1 MIDRNGQDSKLDRES
16 ADRNQKLSV
25 KNTSKFFELWR
36 KRYRA
41 NSGVEDRITELD
53 RTISTEKR
61 LFQGIRGFKK
71 SSRIDKDISVLEP
84 TIPRDVL
91 LKSLPILIVSSFLLF
106 ISLYFVSPYSKM
118 KQIKVNGN
126 QRLTG
131 KQIEEFS
138 LISDKDYVVTTLL
151 HAGSY
156 ANNIVNSSPTIKSAE
171 ITFSF
176 PNQFLVKVEEFSIIG
191 YVEENQKYFAVLESG
206 EMESQEIGSDA
217 LPPSFPLFKLSDREL
232 IKKLAV
238 QLAKVDISV
247 RQKVSTVELTPSKA
261 TSDLLTLK
269 MTDENTVLVPLS
281 ELGEKLPYYEKIA
294 LETTVPTTID
304 MEVGVYR
311 YATGN

>member
-1 MIDRNGQDSKLDRES
+1 MIDRNEQNSKVDREL
-16 ADRNQKLSV
+16 ADKKPQSSV
-25 KNTSKFFELWR
+25 DKTSQFLEAWR
-36 KRYRA
+36 KRHRA
-41 NSGVEDRITELD
+41 FSGQEAVVPEVEKTA
-53 RTISTEKR
+53 SQEKR
-61 LFQGIRGFKK
+61 LFQGIGGFKK
-71 SSRIDKDISVLEP
+71 SSRIDKDVSVQEP
-84 TIPRDVL
+84 AIPRDVF
-91 LKSLPILIVSSFLLF
+91 LKALPILIISSFLLF
-106 ISLYFVSPYSKM
+106 LSLYFVSPYSKM

-171 ITFSF
+171 IAFNF

-238 QLAKVDISV
+238 QLAKVDISI
-247 RQKVSTVELTPSKA
+247 RQKLSTVELTPSKA

-281 ELGEKLPYYEKIA
+281 ELGEKLPYYKKIA

>member
-25 KNTSKFFELWR
+25 KNTNKFFESWR
-36 KRYRA
+36 KRHRTFSSQEA
-41 NSGVEDRITELD
+41 MVPEVEKTA
-53 RTISTEKR
+53 SQEKR

-71 SSRIDKDISVLEP
+71 SSRMDKDISVLEP
-84 TIPRDVL
+84 TIPRDVF
-91 LKSLPILIVSSFLLF
+91 LKALPILIVSSFLLF
-106 ISLYFVSPYSKM
+106 LSLYFVSPYSKM

-126 QRLTG
+126 QRLTA
-131 KQIEEFS
+131 KQIEDLS
-138 LISDKDYVVTTLL
+138 LISDKDYALTTLL
-151 HAGSY
+151 YAGSY

-176 PNQFLVKVEEFSIIG
+176 PKQFLVKVEEFSIIG

-217 LPPSFPLFKLSDREL
+217 LPPSFPLFKLSDRES
-232 IKKLAV
+232 IRKLAV

-247 RQKVSTVELTPSKA
+247 RQKISTVELSPSKA

>member
-1 MIDRNGQDSKLDRES
+1 MIDRNEQDSKLDRES

-36 KRYRA
+36 KRHRA
-41 NSGVEDRITELD
+41 NSGVEDKILELD
-53 RTISTEKR
+53 RTISSEKR
-61 LFQGIRGFKK
+61 LFQGIRRSKK
-71 SSRIDKDISVLEP
+71 STRTENDVTVSEP
-84 TIPRDVL
+84 AIPRNVF
-91 LKSLPILIVSSFLLF
+91 LKTLPILVVSCFLLF
-106 ISLYFVSPYSKM
+106 LSLYFVTPYSKM
-118 KQIKVNGN
+118 KQIKVSGN

-171 ITFSF
+171 IAFHF

-206 EMESQEIGSDA
+206 EMESQEIGSDV

-281 ELGEKLPYYEKIA
+281 ELGEKLLYYKKIA